1 VSTQSVP
8 LRFPEPQRPGLELV
22 ELRRSRIS
30 TLWLRAGV
38 WIFGI
43 SFAAMQAWAFR
54 YYVSAD
60 AISYLD
66 MSDGAMPG
74 GDWHRLINGVWSPLY
89 PLLLGIVRRMFHI
102 SPANEIVAGHLLN
115 LAFFLFAFACFE
127 VLLRR
132 AMRKIEVPLDL
143 QWIFPAVAYSLFL
156 WGSIAKITLMSLR
169 ADMLMSGFV
178 YLAAAI
184 LLHMKDREARWSEY
198 CLLGVVLGMGILAK
212 EPVLPLG
219 AVILAATLF
228 AVKNWRTAL
237 KMVAV
242 SSLIFLAI
250 GSLYFLPLSLSRGH
264 FTLGESGTFNY
275 LVYVDKAQPMWY
287 LQQPGLASGGFVRS
301 PQKIYS
307 TPSVY
312 AFSHDSLVTHPLRFD
327 PSDWIAGAHI
337 RFAATNQLRTCL
349 QNVPKL
355 ARSLVQLSP
364 VLLFIVAMGVIPQW
378 NRASLKSLLGK
389 AWPIWVIGLTG
400 LAMYVPLRIESRY
413 IGAFLALLFMGA
425 VFSFD
430 LRSSASR
437 RVLIASAMFAVLG
450 LLLPV
455 FVTNVQRYL
464 ESLHLQNADAD
475 AAAELAKLGINPGDQ
490 VARISST
497 VTDLGIERIA
507 RVEVVAEVGI
517 GDAHRFWTSPVSDQD
532 VILGLFASNGAR
544 AVIAT
549 APDSL
554 NALPGWRRLGLTHY
568 WVWLP
573 NTATGAAFH
582 GFPSKSLMK
591 NSPRVQYNFGLI
603 GS

>member
-1 VSTQSVP
+1 
-8 LRFPEPQRPGLELV
+8 
-22 ELRRSRIS
+22 
-30 TLWLRAGV
+30 
-38 WIFGI
+38 
-43 SFAAMQAWAFR
+43 MQAWAFR

-66 MSDGAMPG
+66 MSDSVMPG

-89 PLLLGIVRRMFHI
+89 PFLLGVFRRILHV

-132 AMRKIEVPLDL
+132 AMRKIEVAPDL
-143 QWIFPAVAYSLFL
+143 QWIFPTVAYSLFL
-156 WGSIAKITLMSLR
+156 WGSIVKISLTSLR

-178 YLAAAI
+178 YLSAAI
-184 LLHMKDREARWSEY
+184 LLHMKDREARWNEY
-198 CLLGVVLGMGILAK
+198 CLLGVVVGTGILAK
-212 EPVLPLG
+212 EPMLPLG
-219 AVILAATLF
+219 VVILAATLF
-228 AVKNWRTAL
+228 AVKNWRPAL

-242 SSLIFLAI
+242 SSLIFLAT
-250 GSLYFLPLSLSRGH
+250 GSLYFLPLSLSRGR

-275 LVYVDKAQPMWY
+275 LVYVDQARPLWY
-287 LQQPGLASGGFVRS
+287 LQDAGLASGGFVHS

-307 TPSVY
+307 NPSAYV
-312 AFSHDSLVTHPLRFD
+312 FSHDSLVTHPLRFD
-327 PSDWIAGAHI
+327 PSDWIIGAHV
-337 RFAATNQLRTCL
+337 RFAAKNQLRTCL
-349 QNVPKL
+349 ENVPKL

-364 VLLFIVAMGVIPQW
+364 VLLLIVVMGVTSRR
-378 NRASLKSLLGK
+378 NRAPFKSLLRK
-389 AWPIWVIGLTG
+389 AWPIWLIGLTG

-425 VFSFD
+425 IFSFD
-430 LRSSASR
+430 LPSSASR
-437 RVLIASAMFAVLG
+437 RVLTASAVFAVLG

-455 FVTNVQRYL
+455 FVTSAQRYL
-464 ESLHLQNADAD
+464 ESLRIQNADAD
-475 AAAELAKLGINPGDQ
+475 AAAELAKLGINLGDR
-490 VARISST
+490 VARISPT
-497 VTDLGIERIA
+497 VTDLGIERVA
-507 RVEVVAEVGI
+507 RVEVVAEVAI
-517 GDAHRFWTSPVSDQD
+517 GDAHRFWISPSSDQN

-554 NALPGWRRLGLTHY
+554 NALHGWSRLGSTHY

-582 GFPSKSLMK
+582 EFTGKSFDKKLTE
-591 NSPRVQYNFGLI
+591 SGL
-603 GS
+603 

>member
-1 VSTQSVP
+1 MSTQSVP
-8 LRFPEPQRPGLELV
+8 LRFPESQRPGPELV
-22 ELRRSRIS
+22 ELRRSLIS
-30 TLWLRAGV
+30 VAWLRAGF
-38 WIFGI
+38 WLFGTL
-43 SFAAMQAWAFR
+43 FAAMQAWAFR

-66 MSDGAMPG
+66 MSDGVMPG

-89 PLLLGIVRRMFHI
+89 PVLLGVFRRIFHV

-115 LAFFLFAFACFE
+115 LAIFLFAFACFE
-127 VLLRR
+127 VLLRQ
-132 AMRKIEVPLDL
+132 AMRKIEVPFDL

-156 WGSIAKITLMSLR
+156 WGSIAKISLMSLR

-184 LLHMKDREARWSEY
+184 LLQMKDREARWNEY
-198 CLLGVVLGMGILAK
+198 WMLGIVLGIGILAK
-212 EPVLPLG
+212 APMLPLG
-219 AVILAATLF
+219 TVILAATLF
-228 AVKNWRTAL
+228 AATNWRPAL

-264 FTLGESGTFNY
+264 FSFGESGTFNY
-275 LVYVDKAQPMWY
+275 LVYVDQARPMWY
-287 LQQPGLASGGFVRS
+287 LQDPGLASGGFVHS

-307 TPSVY
+307 NPSAY
-312 AFSHDSLVTHPLRFD
+312 AFSHDLLVTHPLRFD
-327 PSDWIAGAHI
+327 PSDWIVGAHV
-337 RFAATNQLRTCL
+337 RFAAMNQLRTCL

-364 VLLFIVAMGVIPQW
+364 VLLLIVVMGVIARR
-378 NRASLKSLLGK
+378 NRASFKSLLRK
-389 AWPIWVIGLTG
+389 LWPIWLIGVMG

-437 RVLIASAMFAVLG
+437 RVLTASTVFAVLG

-455 FVTNVQRYL
+455 FVTNAQRYL

-475 AAAELAKLGINPGDQ
+475 AAGELAKLGINPGDR
-490 VARISST
+490 VARISPT

-507 RVEVVAEVGI
+507 RVELIAEVGI
-517 GDAHRFWTSPVSDQD
+517 GDAHRFWTSPISDQN

-554 NALPGWRRLGLTHY
+554 NALPGWRRLGPTHY

-582 GFPSKSLMK
+582 EFPVRTFDKKLSDSAL
-591 NSPRVQYNFGLI
+591 
-603 GS
+603 

>member
-8 LRFPEPQRPGLELV
+8 LRFPEPQRHGPELLELH
-22 ELRRSRIS
+22 RSPIS
-30 TLWLRAGV
+30 LAWLRAGF

-43 SFAAMQAWAFR
+43 FFAALQSWAFR

-66 MSDGAMPG
+66 MSDGVMPG

-89 PLLLGIVRRMFHI
+89 PFLLGVFRRMCHI
-102 SPANEIVAGHLLN
+102 SAANEIVASHLLN
-115 LAFFLFAFACFE
+115 LAFFLFAFVCFE

-132 AMRKIEVPLDL
+132 AMRKIEAAPDL

-156 WGSIAKITLMSLR
+156 WGSIAKITLTSLR

-178 YLAAAI
+178 YLASAI

-198 CLLGVVLGMGILAK
+198 CLLGVVLGAGILAK
-212 EPVLPLG
+212 VPVLPLG
-219 AVILAATLF
+219 VVILAATLL
-228 AVKNWRTAL
+228 AVKNWRPAL

-250 GSLYFLPLSLSRGH
+250 GALYFVPLSLSRGR

-275 LVYVDKAQPMWY
+275 LVYVDQARPMWY
-287 LQQPGLASGGFVRS
+287 LQDPGLASGGFVHS
-301 PQKIYS
+301 PRKIYS
-307 TPSVY
+307 NPSAY
-312 AFSHDSLVTHPLRFD
+312 AFPYDSLVTHPLRFD
-327 PSDWIAGAHI
+327 PSDWIAGAHV
-337 RFAATNQLRTCL
+337 RFAAKNQLRTCL

-355 ARSLVQLSP
+355 ARAMVQLSP
-364 VLLFIVAMGVIPQW
+364 VLLLIVVMGVISR
-378 NRASLKSLLGK
+378 RARAPLKSLLRK
-389 AWPIWVIGLTG
+389 ACPIWLIGLLG

-413 IGAFLALLFMGA
+413 IGAFLALVFMGA

-430 LRSSASR
+430 LSSFNGR
-437 RVLIASAMFAVLG
+437 RVLIATTILAIVG
-450 LLLPV
+450 LLAPV
-455 FVTNVQRYL
+455 FVTNAQRYL
-464 ESLHLQNADAD
+464 QASHLQDVDAVG
-475 AAAELAKLGINPGDQ
+475 AAELANLGINPGDR
-490 VARISST
+490 VARISAT

-517 GDAHRFWTSPVSDQD
+517 GDAHRFWTSPSNDQNA
-532 VILGLFASNGAR
+532 ILGLFATNGAK

-549 APDSL
+549 APEPSKVFS
-554 NALPGWRRLGLTHY
+554 GWSRLGRTQY

-573 NTATGAAFH
+573 NPATDKGFH
-582 GFPSKSLMK
+582 
-591 NSPRVQYNFGLI
+591 R
-603 GS
+603 